1 MKTLLKKYD
10 HLIFAVSGL
19 LFAFILS
26 RVPLI
31 VDDEV
36 RHAMLAGSSSLG
48 DILDYALSFY
58 TGATANDSRIL
69 IIIPAVFFAA
79 GPKIIWAAFMGLDL
93 YLLFF
98 SLKILFP
105 CSNRLTCALAIC
117 ACVML
122 YSFSILSSAGWI
134 TTMSAYFAPICL
146 ALVSF
151 IPFKLLADKQSLKPY
166 MYALFIPAIIYSAN
180 SEQILIPEFI
190 CAFFIMLYLKKRDG
204 RYALYPVIMMI
215 LCIASAVFTFMTP
228 ANSERM
234 NEEAALFPEF
244 MRFNILNK
252 AELGLESACYLLTE
266 SGRPFY
272 IFCCILIAM
281 MIFRK
286 YKSAFVRI
294 LSVLLILSAAAGL
307 LIYIPSLPHYSPVP
321 PCGLFFPPNYG
332 FRVFAKYMLLTGSAT
347 LFFFGLLIALD
358 DGFDRIICTGLFA
371 GGFLSRMI
379 IGFVPSI
386 YASGERTAA
395 VMDFAVIVA
404 CVCLAS
410 EYYEGSSDKKKTG
423 TILIPVFLFMIV
435 AGFISLFNAVS

>member
-1 MKTLLKKYD
+1 MKTLFKKYD
-10 HLIFAVSGL
+10 HLIFAAAGL
-19 LFAFILS
+19 LFTVILS
-26 RVPLI
+26 GVPLI

-36 RHAMLAGSSSLG
+36 RHAMLSGSSSLG

-93 YLLFF
+93 YLLFI

-105 CSNRLTCALAIC
+105 CSNRLAGALSIC
-117 ACVML
+117 ACVMI
-122 YSFSILSSAGWI
+122 YNFSILSSAGWI

-151 IPFKLLADKQSLKPY
+151 IPFKLLADKQPVKPY

-190 CAFFIMLYLKKRDG
+190 CAFFILLYLKKRDG
-204 RYALYPVIMMI
+204 RYAIYPIIMMA
-215 LCIASAVFTFMTP
+215 LCAASAAFTFMTP

-234 NEEAALFPEF
+234 SEEAALFPEF

-252 AELGLESACYLLTE
+252 AELGLESACFLLTE

-272 IFCCILIAM
+272 IVCCVLIAM

-286 YKSAFVRI
+286 YKSVFIRI
-294 LSVLLILSAAAGL
+294 MSVLLVLSAAAGL

-332 FRVFAKYMLLTGSAT
+332 FRVFAKYMLLTGSVT
-347 LFFFGLLIALD
+347 VFFFGLFLALD
-358 DGFDRIICTGLFA
+358 NGFDRIICTGLFA

-395 VMDFAVIVA
+395 VMDFAVIAA

-410 EYYEGSSDKKKTG
+410 EYYENSSDKKKTG
-423 TILIPVFLFMIV
+423 TILIPVFSFMII
-435 AGFISLFNAVS
+435 AGFISLLNAVR